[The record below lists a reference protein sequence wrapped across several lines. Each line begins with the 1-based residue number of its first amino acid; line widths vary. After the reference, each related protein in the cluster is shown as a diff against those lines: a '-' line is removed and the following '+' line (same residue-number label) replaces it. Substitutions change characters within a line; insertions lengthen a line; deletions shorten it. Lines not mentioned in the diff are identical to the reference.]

1 MWKGQSFLIHGVEK
15 TEDPR
20 AKTKTKT
27 KNKTRLDDYLT
38 IYTKLNSK
46 FIKALK
52 ITPETIKILKQ
63 NIDGKL
69 LEIGIDA
76 QC

>member
-1 MWKGQSFLIHGVEK
+1 MVLRKPKTHGPK
-15 TEDPR
+15 
-20 AKTKTKT
+20 KKKKKK
-27 KNKTRLDDYLT
+27 KNKPRLDDYLT

-46 FIKALK
+46 FMKDLK
-52 ITPETIKILKQ
+52 ITTETIKILKQ

-76 QC
+76 QCRGNKAN